1 MNYDSDGTAA
11 TKKYQATI
19 SASGAL
25 SVEESK
31 LNQEGSSFGSQ
42 AVLDEEEAP
51 PDARAVAAAP
61 GRAQSHFRRAG
72 AVVAQGAAAP
82 EAVRESQNIRAAD
95 RRQARSAARSADP
108 HIQDGRQQQQH
119 R

>member
-1 MNYDSDGTAA
+1 MMLLIFFVSLAVAMNYDSDGTAA

-42 AVLDEEEAP
+42 VVLDEQE
-51 PDARAVAAAP
+51 AAP
-61 GRAQSHFRRAG
+61 TERKFGKNGFEAG
-72 AVVAQGAAAP
+72 WTKEPVTEAAP
-82 EAVRESQNIRAAD
+82 ESVAATEKD
-95 RRQARSAARSADP
+95 YVGFNST
-108 HIQDGRQQQQH
+108 I
-119 R
+119 